1 MTGFDHALSNST
13 INGVGITM
21 EGIWTNYPIF
31 EMTLQSAYAAQ
42 VSGATLGEWWESYG
56 TRRYGQ
62 QSQIITSHPFFKM
75 AQHLDLRCVLLSI
88 RPRQVPYHE
97 PTDNGCWLMIGHL
110 SWAYMIPAPL
120 VPGVPTKTCLESRFC
135 TKKFNP
141 HLMCDCRPCLDRGGR
156 GGVAVAGFYRV
167 QWRRRRFWEC
177 HHKHPVHALASTTPT
192 KGAARF

>member
-1 MTGFDHALSNST
+1 MHVFLAVAWECRQQGITGNAATIMTGFDHALSNST

-88 RPRQVPYHE
+88 RPRQVPY
-97 PTDNGCWLMIGHL
+97 PTMDVG
-110 SWAYMIPAPL
+110 S
-120 VPGVPTKTCLESRFC
+120 
-135 TKKFNP
+135 
-141 HLMCDCRPCLDRGGR
+141 
-156 GGVAVAGFYRV
+156 
-167 QWRRRRFWEC
+167 
-177 HHKHPVHALASTTPT
+177 
-192 KGAARF
+192 